1 MTIPYGR
8 QNIGQ
13 EDIDAVI
20 AMLGSEFLTQGPA
33 VALFERTVAD
43 YCDAQYGVA
52 VSSATAALHL
62 ACLAL
67 SIGPSDLVWTSA
79 ISFVASANCARYC
92 GADVDFVDID
102 SRTLNMDM
110 ENLEQKLE
118 AAEKNG
124 RLPKLV
130 IPVHLA
136 GYSCDM
142 KKLASLA
149 RKYGFFIIEDA
160 SHAIGGS
167 YEGRKIG
174 SCEFSDV
181 TVFSF
186 HAVKIVTTGEGGM
199 AVTNNSEI
207 ANKITRLRSHG
218 ITRDTSEMAS
228 GSEGPWYY
236 EQLELG
242 FNYRITDIQAALGIS
257 QMKKLDDFISQRHTI
272 ARFYDELMKDMPIA
286 LPFHSDGIY
295 SSLHLYIIQPDLNWL
310 GCSHQQAFERLRSN
324 GILVN
329 LHYIPIYRHPY
340 YARYGYD
347 RSLFPNAEDYYSKA
361 ISLPIYPGLQPNQ
374 QEQVVSSLLKP
385 QGHQVLF

>member
-13 EDIDAVI
+13 EDIDAVVTI
-20 AMLGSEFLTQGPA
+20 LGSEFLTQGPA

-43 YCDAQYGVA
+43 YCDVQYGVA

-62 ACLAL
+62 SCLAL
-67 SIGPSDLVWTSA
+67 DIGPGDLVWTSA
-79 ISFVASANCARYC
+79 VTFVASANCARYC

-110 ENLEQKLE
+110 EDLERKLE
-118 AAEKNG
+118 VAEKIG
-124 RLPKLV
+124 RIPKLV
-130 IPVHLA
+130 IPVHLS

-142 KKLASLA
+142 RKLASLA
-149 RKYGFFIIEDA
+149 EKYGFLVIEDA
-160 SHAIGGS
+160 SHAVGGS

-174 SCEFSDV
+174 SCEFSDI

-199 AVTNNSEI
+199 ALTDNSEI

-218 ITRDTSEMAS
+218 ITRDTSEMS
-228 GSEGPWYY
+228 GGSDGPWYY
-236 EQLELG
+236 EQLDLG

-257 QMKKLDDFISQRHTI
+257 QMNKLDEFISQRQSI
-272 ARFYDELMKDMPIA
+272 AGIYDKLMKEMPIT
-286 LPFHSDGIY
+286 LPVHSDGIS
-295 SSLHLYIIQPDLNWL
+295 SSLHLYIIQPDLDWL

-329 LHYIPIYRHPY
+329 LHYIPVYRHPY
-340 YARYGYD
+340 YAQFGYN
-347 RSLFPNAEDYYSKA
+347 RSLFPNAEVYYSKA

-374 QEQVVSSLLKP
+374 QEQVIKTLLTA
-385 QGHQVLF
+385 QGHQVIF

>member
-1 MTIPYGR
+1 MIPYGR

-20 AMLGSEFLTQGPA
+20 RILGSEFLTQGPA
-33 VALFERTVAD
+33 VASFERTVAD
-43 YCDAQYGVA
+43 YCDVQYGVA

-62 ACLAL
+62 SCLAL
-67 SIGPSDLVWTSA
+67 DIGPGDLVWTSA
-79 ISFVASANCARYC
+79 VTFVASANCARYC

-110 ENLEQKLE
+110 EDLERKLE
-118 AAEKNG
+118 VAEKIG
-124 RLPKLV
+124 RMPKLV
-130 IPVHLA
+130 IPVHLS

-142 KKLASLA
+142 RKLASLA
-149 RKYGFFIIEDA
+149 EQYGFLVIEDA
-160 SHAIGGS
+160 SHAVGGS

-174 SCEFSDV
+174 SCEFSDI

-199 AVTNNSEI
+199 ALTDNSEI

-218 ITRDTSEMAS
+218 ITRDTSEMS
-228 GSEGPWYY
+228 GGSDGPWYY
-236 EQLELG
+236 EQLDLG

-257 QMKKLDDFISQRHTI
+257 QMSKLDEFISQRRAI
-272 ARFYDELMKDMPIA
+272 AFYYDELMKGMPIA
-286 LPFHSDGIY
+286 LPVRSDGIS

-310 GCSHQQAFERLRSN
+310 GCSHQQVFERLRSN

-329 LHYIPIYRHPY
+329 LHYIPVYRHPY
-340 YARYGYD
+340 YAQFGYD
-347 RSLFPNAEDYYSKA
+347 RSLFPNAEAYYSKA
-361 ISLPIYPGLQPNQ
+361 VSLPIFPGLQPNQ
-374 QEQVVSSLLKP
+374 QEQVVETLLTP
-385 QGHQVLF
+385 QGHQVIF

>member
-1 MTIPYGR
+1 MIPYGR

-20 AMLGSEFLTQGPA
+20 RILGSEFLTQGPA
-33 VALFERTVAD
+33 VASFERTVAD
-43 YCDAQYGVA
+43 YCDVQYGVA

-62 ACLAL
+62 SCLAL
-67 SIGPSDLVWTSA
+67 DIGPGDLVWTSA
-79 ISFVASANCARYC
+79 VTFVASANCARYC

-110 ENLEQKLE
+110 EDLERKLE
-118 AAEKNG
+118 VAEKIG
-124 RLPKLV
+124 RMPKLV
-130 IPVHLA
+130 IPVHLS

-142 KKLASLA
+142 RKLASLA
-149 RKYGFFIIEDA
+149 EQYGFLVIEDA
-160 SHAIGGS
+160 SHAVGGS

-174 SCEFSDV
+174 SCEFSDI

-199 AVTNNSEI
+199 ALTDNSEI

-218 ITRDTSEMAS
+218 ITRDTSEMS
-228 GSEGPWYY
+228 GGSDGPWYY
-236 EQLELG
+236 EQLDLG

-257 QMKKLDDFISQRHTI
+257 QMSKLDEFISQRRAI
-272 ARFYDELMKDMPIA
+272 AFYYDELMKGVPIA
-286 LPFHSDGIY
+286 LPVRSDGIS

-310 GCSHQQAFERLRSN
+310 GCSHQQVFERLRSN

-329 LHYIPIYRHPY
+329 LHYIPVYRHPY
-340 YARYGYD
+340 YAQFGYD
-347 RSLFPNAEDYYSKA
+347 RSLFPNAEAYYSKA
-361 ISLPIYPGLQPNQ
+361 VSLPIFPGLQPNQ
-374 QEQVVSSLLKP
+374 QEQVVETLLTP
-385 QGHQVLF
+385 QGHQVIF